1 MAPYERWFLEAV
13 LEGLELQRQRV
24 EEQIA
29 QLNGQVHS
37 PKRRGRPPGSTNRS
51 KKRTMSAEGR
61 ERIAAAQ
68 RKRWKAFHK
77 QQAAAGE

>member
-1 MAPYERWFLEAV
+1 MAGYERWFLEAA
-13 LEGLELQRQRV
+13 LEGLELQRQRLY
-24 EEQIA
+24 EQIA
-29 QLNGQVHS
+29 QLKGQAHS
-37 PKRRGRPPGSTNRS
+37 PKRRGRPSGSTNLP
-51 KKRTMSAEGR
+51 KKRSMSAEGR